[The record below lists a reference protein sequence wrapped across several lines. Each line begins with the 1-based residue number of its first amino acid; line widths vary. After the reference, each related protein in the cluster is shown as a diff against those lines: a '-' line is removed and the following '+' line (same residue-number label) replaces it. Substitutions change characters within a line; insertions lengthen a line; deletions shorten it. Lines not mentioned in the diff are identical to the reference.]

1 MEKLFKIAIG
11 FAVIYSSLELTAH
24 LTGDPMITVNSLLIC
39 AVVLIV
45 SVTIERT
52 LFNMNFGKAIKQL
65 GFGKPAFLSI
75 GLSVG
80 LSLMLFACYPLI
92 TYLTGYS
99 FTIPPGFVWTAVG
112 LFALHGIA
120 EEILYRGFLFHRLR
134 EGRSF
139 LGAGWLTVMFFSL
152 SHIPIIVTQG
162 ILVGGM
168 AVLLSIASSFPFALL
183 FEKGK
188 NTIWGPAL
196 LHFSIDTI
204 IPVLAAGEFDENSQK
219 AVMLWMAISA
229 VLPYSLFLVYRKRK

>member
-52 LFNMNFGKAIKQL
+52 LFNMNFGRAIKQL
-65 GFGKPAFLSI
+65 GLGKPAFLSI